1 MPPPWCGRRRGRRT
15 TLLVL
20 LEFAGS
26 LGEGGLRLGSA
37 SHDGLDHFDHDILLA
52 EQPTWAP
59 FLDGIEF
66 GGPEPL
72 LTDYVGL
79 QNVMIEMVQSV
90 VTGQAEP
97 QDALTKAAG
106 ELEQYK

>member
-1 MPPPWCGRRRGRRT
+1 VAE
-15 TLLVL
+15 LV
-20 LEFAGS
+20 
-26 LGEGGLRLGSA
+26 
-37 SHDGLDHFDHDILLA
+37 A
-52 EQPTWAP
+52 EKPYWKP

-72 LTDYVGL
+72 LTDYVGF

-90 VTGQAEP
+90 VTGAAEP
-97 QDALTKAAG
+97 QAALTKAAG